1 MQAIAVGCDYNDKT
15 PYSVDIVNKVWSL
28 VLANSAP
35 GDAICVLDFEGH
47 GARFE
52 ALSRSHGEQ
61 RDVTFIDGDRQ
72 LYRRRWNSLE
82 KTFADQHYKYVIIL
96 SHPRDYHYIVRYVN
110 YHFVGEPTP
119 VLPFVSTGGANPT
132 TVELG
137 MADPAPIIGM
147 GFPGAGSDRLM
158 PVFRALMDM
167 YSIEQH
173 YYVSPISNR
182 RYIRRRAD
190 PDFRRGGPIPDGRM
204 FDADVT
210 HDYYQGIISNLD
222 YHTWIDIHVL
232 LSSHFLGQMPDTKVV
247 YLYRDPRDYL
257 TTCCLR
263 AVNDAVENGIGLGS
277 ADKEETYLRL
287 LDGFDYILPQR
298 DNFQRGMSL
307 TEIVESFRG
316 IQDYDNIY
324 GIRFEDIRY
333 RPRETYRDMLAW
345 LGLDQVNLVPISDDA
360 LDRIIELGTFSHQ
373 SKGKYVE
380 GKEDAVS
387 IYNDGSASVNTSMR
401 KGIKGDWKNHFTP
414 RVADRFKE
422 IAGETLIK
430 IGYESD
436 MNW

>member
-204 FDADVT
+204 FDADV
-210 HDYYQGIISNLD
+210 
-222 YHTWIDIHVL
+222 
-232 LSSHFLGQMPDTKVV
+232 
-247 YLYRDPRDYL
+247 
-257 TTCCLR
+257 
-263 AVNDAVENGIGLGS
+263 
-277 ADKEETYLRL
+277 
-287 LDGFDYILPQR
+287 
-298 DNFQRGMSL
+298 
-307 TEIVESFRG
+307 
-316 IQDYDNIY
+316 
-324 GIRFEDIRY
+324 
-333 RPRETYRDMLAW
+333 
-345 LGLDQVNLVPISDDA
+345 
-360 LDRIIELGTFSHQ
+360 
-373 SKGKYVE
+373 
-380 GKEDAVS
+380 KEDAVS

-414 RVADRFKE
+414 RVANRFKE